1 MDESWHDYCK
11 ERKLLDYLMQTMTM
25 NREVETITEAM
36 PPLFVSS
43 WRENSLLFL
52 QLRGEIDMHTVG
64 VLKQAINA
72 GLSDKDCCAI
82 VVDMSSVSFIDSTG
96 YGMFISAM
104 QTLRLRGGGGVHL
117 AACQPSVAR
126 MISVIRLNRVFTMHK
141 SVEDAREALT
151 ETRH

>member
-1 MDESWHDYCK
+1 
-11 ERKLLDYLMQTMTM
+11 MQTI
-25 NREVETITEAM
+25 NVHREVDSLTDPV

-52 QLRGEIDMHTVG
+52 QLRGELDMHTVG
-64 VLKQAINA
+64 VLKQAINN
-72 GLSDKDCCAI
+72 GLTDKECCAI
-82 VVDMSSVSFIDSTG
+82 VVDMSAVSFIDSTG
-96 YGMFISAM
+96 YGTFISAM

-126 MISVIRLNRVFTMHK
+126 MLAVIRLNRVFTMHK
-141 SVEDAREALT
+141 SVEDAREVLT